1 MSYDNFGAGGFA
13 GDTFREYKQDQ
24 TPTEVEVIYPCWI
37 HGVQRKVG
45 EIVTVGKQDAIYL
58 CAMKRA
64 ELVER

>member
-1 MSYDNFGAGGFA
+1 MSHDHFGAGGFA

-24 TPTEVEVIYPCWI
+24 TPTEVEVIRACWI
-37 HGVQRKVG
+37 HGVPRKVG

-58 CAMKRA
+58 CAMKRG